1 MKTENTKYGSYAF
14 VIAGIYFLLAELASA
29 VSTGLPLFEVYT
41 QNTISALGVPG
52 YISPIDWL
60 MNSGFIVL
68 GVLLIIGFHMG
79 LSSRIKKWKAIE
91 YALTFVTAL
100 GLFIIAAIHAG
111 NPIHQIGAL
120 MAIVGGGVLLMTA
133 AFALDTSKSY
143 KTDPLFLSNGRSY
156 KIASFSLGLI
166 AILFLIVMIIFMGNP
181 RLEIIEAVPERI
193 SVYALILWSIL
204 TGFYLLKDND
214 Y

>member
-1 MKTENTKYGSYAF
+1 MKMKIENTKYGSYAF
-14 VIAGIYFLLAELASA
+14 IIASIYFILSEFIAAL
-29 VSTGLPLFEVYT
+29 STGLPLFEVYT

-143 KTDPLFLSNGRSY
+143 K
-156 KIASFSLGLI
+156 IASFSLGLI

-181 RLEIIEAVPERI
+181 QLEIIEAIPERI
-193 SVYALILWSIL
+193 SVYALILWSFL
-204 TGFYLLKDND
+204 TGIYLLKDND

>member
-14 VIAGIYFLLAELASA
+14 IIAGIYFLLAEFVSA

-60 MNSGFIVL
+60 MNSGFVVL

-143 KTDPLFLSNGRSY
+143 K
-156 KIASFSLGLI
+156 IASFSLGLI
-166 AILFLIVMIIFMGNP
+166 AILFLVVMIIFMGNP
-181 RLEIIEAVPERI
+181 DLEIIEAVPERI
-193 SVYALILWSIL
+193 SVYALILWSFL
-204 TGFYLLKDND
+204 TGIYLLKDND

>member
-14 VIAGIYFLLAELASA
+14 IIAGIYFLLAEFVSA

-91 YALTFVTAL
+91 YALTFVTTL

-156 KIASFSLGLI
+156 KTASFSLGLI

-181 RLEIIEAVPERI
+181 QLEIIEAVPERI
-193 SVYALILWSIL
+193 SVYALILWSFL
-204 TGFYLLKDND
+204 TGIYLLEDND

>member
-1 MKTENTKYGSYAF
+1 MKVKNTKYGSYAF
-14 VIAGIYFLLAELASA
+14 VIAGIYFLLAEFASA

-100 GLFIIAAIHAG
+100 GLFIIAMIHAG

-143 KTDPLFLSNGRSY
+143 K
-156 KIASFSLGLI
+156 IASFSLGLI

-181 RLEIIEAVPERI
+181 DLEIIEAVPERI
-193 SVYALILWSIL
+193 SVYALILWSFL
-204 TGFYLLKDND
+204 TGIYLLKDND

>member
-14 VIAGIYFLLAELASA
+14 IIAGIYFLLAELASA
-29 VSTGLPLFEVYT
+29 VYTGLPLFEVYT
-41 QNTISALGVPG
+41 QNTISALGVPR

-60 MNSGFIVL
+60 MNSGFVVL
-68 GVLLIIGFHMG
+68 GVLLIIGFHLG
-79 LSSRIKKWKAIE
+79 LSPLIKKWKILE

-133 AFALDTSKSY
+133 TFALDTSK
-143 KTDPLFLSNGRSY
+143 SY

-181 RLEIIEAVPERI
+181 DLEIIEAVPERI
-193 SVYALILWSIL
+193 SVYALILWSFL
-204 TGFYLLKDND
+204 TGVYLIKNN
-214 Y
+214 

>member
-14 VIAGIYFLLAELASA
+14 IIAGIYFLLAEFVSA
-29 VSTGLPLFEVYT
+29 VSTELPLFEVYT

-60 MNSGFIVL
+60 MNSGFVVL

-143 KTDPLFLSNGRSY
+143 K
-156 KIASFSLGLI
+156 IASFSLGLI
-166 AILFLIVMIIFMGNP
+166 AILFLVVMIIFMGNP
-181 RLEIIEAVPERI
+181 QLEIIEAIPERI
-193 SVYALILWSIL
+193 SVYALILWSFL
-204 TGFYLLKDND
+204 TGIYLLKDND

>member
-1 MKTENTKYGSYAF
+1 MKTETTKYGSYAF
-14 VIAGIYFLLAELASA
+14 IIAGIYFLLAELASA

-100 GLFIIAAIHAG
+100 GLFIIAVIHAG

-143 KTDPLFLSNGRSY
+143 K
-156 KIASFSLGLI
+156 IASFSLGLI
-166 AILFLIVMIIFMGNP
+166 AIVFLVVMIIFMGNP
-181 RLEIIEAVPERI
+181 QLEIIEAIPERI
-193 SVYALILWSIL
+193 SVYALILWSFL
-204 TGFYLLKDND
+204 TGVYLIKNN
-214 Y
+214 

>member
-1 MKTENTKYGSYAF
+1 MKTETTKYGSYAF
-14 VIAGIYFLLAELASA
+14 IIAGIYFLLAEFVSA

-143 KTDPLFLSNGRSY
+143 K
-156 KIASFSLGLI
+156 IASFSLGLI

-181 RLEIIEAVPERI
+181 DLEIIEAVPERI
-193 SVYALILWSIL
+193 SVYALILWSFL
-204 TGFYLLKDND
+204 TGVYLIKNN
-214 Y
+214 

>member
-1 MKTENTKYGSYAF
+1 MKTENTKYGPYAF
-14 VIAGIYFLLAELASA
+14 IIAGIYFLLAELASS

-91 YALTFVTAL
+91 YSLTFVTAL
-100 GLFIIAAIHAG
+100 GLFIIAVIHAG

-143 KTDPLFLSNGRSY
+143 K
-156 KIASFSLGLI
+156 IASFSLGLI
-166 AILFLIVMIIFMGNP
+166 AIVFLIVMIIFMGNP
-181 RLEIIEAVPERI
+181 DLEIIEAIPERI
-193 SVYALILWSIL
+193 SVYALILWSFL
-204 TGFYLLKDND
+204 TGIYLLKDND

>member
-1 MKTENTKYGSYAF
+1 MKTETTKYGLYAF
-14 VIAGIYFLLAELASA
+14 IIAGIYFLLAEFVSA
-29 VSTGLPLFEVYT
+29 VYTGLPLFEVYT

-52 YISPIDWL
+52 HISPIDWL

-91 YALTFVTAL
+91 YSLTFVTAL

-143 KTDPLFLSNGRSY
+143 K
-156 KIASFSLGLI
+156 IASFSLGLI

-181 RLEIIEAVPERI
+181 QLEIIEAIPERI
-193 SVYALILWSIL
+193 SVYALILWSFL
-204 TGFYLLKDND
+204 TGVYLIKNN
-214 Y
+214 

>member
-14 VIAGIYFLLAELASA
+14 IIAGIYFLLAELASA

-52 YISPIDWL
+52 YISPIDGL

-143 KTDPLFLSNGRSY
+143 K
-156 KIASFSLGLI
+156 IASFSLGLI

-181 RLEIIEAVPERI
+181 DLEIIEAVPERI
-193 SVYALILWSIL
+193 SVYALILWSFL
-204 TGFYLLKDND
+204 TGVYLIKNN
-214 Y
+214 

>member
-1 MKTENTKYGSYAF
+1 MKTENTKYESYAF
-14 VIAGIYFLLAELASA
+14 IIAGIYFLLAELASA
-29 VSTGLPLFEVYT
+29 VYTGLPLFEVYT

-143 KTDPLFLSNGRSY
+143 K
-156 KIASFSLGLI
+156 IASFSLGLI

-181 RLEIIEAVPERI
+181 DLEIIEAVPERI
-193 SVYALILWSIL
+193 SVYALILWSFL
-204 TGFYLLKDND
+204 TGVYLIKNN
-214 Y
+214 

>member
-1 MKTENTKYGSYAF
+1 MKMKSENIKYGSYAF
-14 VIAGIYFLLAELASA
+14 IIAGIYFLLAEFISA

-60 MNSGFIVL
+60 MNSGFVVL
-68 GVLLIIGFHMG
+68 GVLLIIGFHLG
-79 LSSRIKKWKAIE
+79 LSSRIKKWKILE
-91 YALTFVTAL
+91 YALTFLTAL
-100 GLFIIAAIHAG
+100 GLFIIAVIHAG
-111 NPIHQIGAL
+111 DPIHQIGAL

-133 AFALDTSKSY
+133 AFALDTSK
-143 KTDPLFLSNGRSY
+143 SY

-193 SVYALILWSIL
+193 SVYALILWSFL
-204 TGFYLLKDND
+204 TGIYLLKDND

>member
-14 VIAGIYFLLAELASA
+14 IIAGIYFLLAELASA

-52 YISPIDWL
+52 YISPIDGL

-143 KTDPLFLSNGRSY
+143 K
-156 KIASFSLGLI
+156 IASFSLGLI
-166 AILFLIVMIIFMGNP
+166 AILFLVVMIIFMGNP
-181 RLEIIEAVPERI
+181 DLEIIEAVPERI
-193 SVYALILWSIL
+193 SVYALILWSFL
-204 TGFYLLKDND
+204 TGVYLIKNN
-214 Y
+214 

>member
-14 VIAGIYFLLAELASA
+14 VIAGIYFLLAEFVSA
-29 VSTGLPLFEVYT
+29 VYTGLPLFEVYT

-120 MAIVGGGVLLMTA
+120 MAIVGCGVLLMTA

-143 KTDPLFLSNGRSY
+143 K
-156 KIASFSLGLI
+156 IASFSLGLI
-166 AILFLIVMIIFMGNP
+166 AIVFLIVMIIFMGNP
-181 RLEIIEAVPERI
+181 QLEIIEAIPERI
-193 SVYALILWSIL
+193 SVYALILWSFL
-204 TGFYLLKDND
+204 TGVYLIKNN
-214 Y
+214 

>member
-1 MKTENTKYGSYAF
+1 MKTENTKYGSCAF

-143 KTDPLFLSNGRSY
+143 K
-156 KIASFSLGLI
+156 IASFSLGLI
-166 AILFLIVMIIFMGNP
+166 AIVFLIVMIIFMGNP
-181 RLEIIEAVPERI
+181 DLEIIEAVPERI
-193 SVYALILWSIL
+193 SVYALILWSFL
-204 TGFYLLKDND
+204 TGVYLIKNN
-214 Y
+214 

>member
-1 MKTENTKYGSYAF
+1 MKMKIENTKYGSYAF
-14 VIAGIYFLLAELASA
+14 IIASIYFILSEFIAAL
-29 VSTGLPLFEVYT
+29 STGLPLFEVYT

-52 YISPIDWL
+52 YISPIDGL

-68 GVLLIIGFHMG
+68 GVLLIIGFHLG

-143 KTDPLFLSNGRSY
+143 K
-156 KIASFSLGLI
+156 IASFSLGLI

-181 RLEIIEAVPERI
+181 QLEIIEAIPERI
-193 SVYALILWSIL
+193 SVYALILWSFL
-204 TGFYLLKDND
+204 TGIYLKRQ
-214 Y
+214 

>member
-1 MKTENTKYGSYAF
+1 MKVKNTKYGSYAF
-14 VIAGIYFLLAELASA
+14 VIAGIYFLLAEFVSA
-29 VSTGLPLFEVYT
+29 VYTGLPLFEVYT

-52 YISPIDWL
+52 HISPIDWL

-79 LSSRIKKWKAIE
+79 LSSQIKKWKAIE

-100 GLFIIAAIHAG
+100 GLFIIAVIHAG

-143 KTDPLFLSNGRSY
+143 K
-156 KIASFSLGLI
+156 IASFSLGLI
-166 AILFLIVMIIFMGNP
+166 AILFLVVMIIFMGNP
-181 RLEIIEAVPERI
+181 DLEIIEAVPERI
-193 SVYALILWSIL
+193 SVYALILWSFL
-204 TGFYLLKDND
+204 TGVYLIKNN
-214 Y
+214 

>member
-1 MKTENTKYGSYAF
+1 MKTETTKYGSYAF
-14 VIAGIYFLLAELASA
+14 IIAGIYFLLAELASA

-60 MNSGFIVL
+60 MNSGFVVL

-143 KTDPLFLSNGRSY
+143 K
-156 KIASFSLGLI
+156 IASFSLGLI
-166 AILFLIVMIIFMGNP
+166 AIVFLIVMIIFIGNP
-181 RLEIIEAVPERI
+181 DLEIIEAVPERI
-193 SVYALILWSIL
+193 SVYALILWSFL
-204 TGFYLLKDND
+204 TGVYLIKNN
-214 Y
+214 

>member
-14 VIAGIYFLLAELASA
+14 IIAGIYFLLAEFVSA
-29 VSTGLPLFEVYT
+29 VSTGLPLFEVYN

-120 MAIVGGGVLLMTA
+120 MAIIVGGGVLLMTA
-133 AFALDTSKSY
+133 AFALDTSK
-143 KTDPLFLSNGRSY
+143 SY

-181 RLEIIEAVPERI
+181 DLEIIEAVPERI
-193 SVYALILWSIL
+193 SVYALILWSFL
-204 TGFYLLKDND
+204 TGVYLIKNN
-214 Y
+214 

>member
-14 VIAGIYFLLAELASA
+14 IIAGIYFLLAELASA
-29 VSTGLPLFEVYT
+29 VSTGLPLFEVYI

-143 KTDPLFLSNGRSY
+143 K
-156 KIASFSLGLI
+156 IASFSLGLI
-166 AILFLIVMIIFMGNP
+166 AILFLVVMIIFMGNP
-181 RLEIIEAVPERI
+181 DLEIIEAVPERI
-193 SVYALILWSIL
+193 SVYALILWSFL
-204 TGFYLLKDND
+204 TGVYLIKNN
-214 Y
+214 

>member
-14 VIAGIYFLLAELASA
+14 IIAGIYFLLAEFVSA

-143 KTDPLFLSNGRSY
+143 K
-156 KIASFSLGLI
+156 IASFSLGLI

-181 RLEIIEAVPERI
+181 QLEIIEAVPERI
-193 SVYALILWSIL
+193 SVYALILWSFL
-204 TGFYLLKDND
+204 TGIYLLKDND

>member
-14 VIAGIYFLLAELASA
+14 IIAGIYFILSEFIAAL
-29 VSTGLPLFEVYT
+29 STGLPLFEVYT

-143 KTDPLFLSNGRSY
+143 K
-156 KIASFSLGLI
+156 IASFSLGLI
-166 AILFLIVMIIFMGNP
+166 AIVFLIVMIIFMGNP
-181 RLEIIEAVPERI
+181 QLEIIEAIPERI
-193 SVYALILWSIL
+193 SVYALILWSFL
-204 TGFYLLKDND
+204 TGVYLIKNN
-214 Y
+214 

>member
-1 MKTENTKYGSYAF
+1 MKTETTKYGLYAF
-14 VIAGIYFLLAELASA
+14 IIAGIYFLLAELASA

-143 KTDPLFLSNGRSY
+143 K
-156 KIASFSLGLI
+156 IASFSLGLI

-193 SVYALILWSIL
+193 SVYALILWSFL
-204 TGFYLLKDND
+204 TGVYLIKNN
-214 Y
+214 

>member
-1 MKTENTKYGSYAF
+1 MKTETTKYGSYAF
-14 VIAGIYFLLAELASA
+14 VIAGIYFLLAEFVSA
-29 VSTGLPLFEVYT
+29 VYTGLPLFEVYT

-100 GLFIIAAIHAG
+100 GLFIIAVIHAG

-143 KTDPLFLSNGRSY
+143 K
-156 KIASFSLGLI
+156 IASFSLGLI
-166 AILFLIVMIIFMGNP
+166 AIVFLVVMIIFMGNP
-181 RLEIIEAVPERI
+181 QLEIIEAIPERI
-193 SVYALILWSIL
+193 SVYALILWSFL
-204 TGFYLLKDND
+204 TGVYLIKNN
-214 Y
+214 

>member
-14 VIAGIYFLLAELASA
+14 IIAGIYFLLAEFVSA

-60 MNSGFIVL
+60 MNSGFVVL

-143 KTDPLFLSNGRSY
+143 K
-156 KIASFSLGLI
+156 IASFSLGLI

-181 RLEIIEAVPERI
+181 QLEIIEAIPERI
-193 SVYALILWSIL
+193 SVYALILWSFL
-204 TGFYLLKDND
+204 TGIYLKRQ
-214 Y
+214 

>member
-1 MKTENTKYGSYAF
+1 MKMKIENTKYGSYAF
-14 VIAGIYFLLAELASA
+14 IIAGIYFLLAELASS

-120 MAIVGGGVLLMTA
+120 MAIVGCGVLLMTA

-143 KTDPLFLSNGRSY
+143 K
-156 KIASFSLGLI
+156 IASFSLGLI
-166 AILFLIVMIIFMGNP
+166 AIVFLIVMIIFMGNP
-181 RLEIIEAVPERI
+181 QLEIIEAIPERI
-193 SVYALILWSIL
+193 SVYALILWSFL
-204 TGFYLLKDND
+204 TGVYLIKNN
-214 Y
+214 

>member
-14 VIAGIYFLLAELASA
+14 IIAGIYFLLAELTSA
-29 VSTGLPLFEVYT
+29 VYTGLPLFEVYT

-52 YISPIDWL
+52 HISPIDWL

-143 KTDPLFLSNGRSY
+143 K
-156 KIASFSLGLI
+156 IASFSLGLI
-166 AILFLIVMIIFMGNP
+166 AIVFLIVMIIFMGNP
-181 RLEIIEAVPERI
+181 QLEIIEAIPERI
-193 SVYALILWSIL
+193 SVYALILWSFL
-204 TGFYLLKDND
+204 TGVYLIKNN
-214 Y
+214 

>member
-52 YISPIDWL
+52 YISPIDGL

-111 NPIHQIGAL
+111 NPLHQIGAL

-143 KTDPLFLSNGRSY
+143 K
-156 KIASFSLGLI
+156 IASFSLGLI

-181 RLEIIEAVPERI
+181 DLEIIEAVPERI
-193 SVYALILWSIL
+193 SVYALILWSFL
-204 TGFYLLKDND
+204 TGVYLIKNN
-214 Y
+214 

>member
-1 MKTENTKYGSYAF
+1 MKMKIENTKYGSYAF
-14 VIAGIYFLLAELASA
+14 IIASIYFILSEFIAAL
-29 VSTGLPLFEVYT
+29 STGLPLFEVYT

-68 GVLLIIGFHMG
+68 GVLLIIGFHLG

-143 KTDPLFLSNGRSY
+143 K
-156 KIASFSLGLI
+156 IASFSLGLI

-181 RLEIIEAVPERI
+181 DLEIIEAVPERI
-193 SVYALILWSIL
+193 SVYALILWSFL
-204 TGFYLLKDND
+204 TGVYLIKNN
-214 Y
+214 

>member
-14 VIAGIYFLLAELASA
+14 VIAGIYFLLAEFVSA
-29 VSTGLPLFEVYT
+29 VYTGLPLFEVYT

-143 KTDPLFLSNGRSY
+143 K
-156 KIASFSLGLI
+156 IASFSLGLI

-181 RLEIIEAVPERI
+181 QLEIIEAIPERI
-193 SVYALILWSIL
+193 SVYALILWSFL
-204 TGFYLLKDND
+204 TGIYLLKDND

>member
-1 MKTENTKYGSYAF
+1 MKTETTKYGSYAF
-14 VIAGIYFLLAELASA
+14 IIAGIYFLLAELASA

-120 MAIVGGGVLLMTA
+120 MAIVGGGVLLMTS
-133 AFALDTSKSY
+133 AFALDTSK
-143 KTDPLFLSNGRSY
+143 SY

-166 AILFLIVMIIFMGNP
+166 AILFLVVMIIFMGNP
-181 RLEIIEAVPERI
+181 DLEIIEAVPERI
-193 SVYALILWSIL
+193 SVYALILWSFL
-204 TGFYLLKDND
+204 TGVYLIKNN
-214 Y
+214 

>member
-14 VIAGIYFLLAELASA
+14 IIAGIYFLLAELASA

-100 GLFIIAAIHAG
+100 GLFIIAVIHAG

-143 KTDPLFLSNGRSY
+143 K
-156 KIASFSLGLI
+156 IASFSLGLI

-181 RLEIIEAVPERI
+181 DLEIIEAVPERI
-193 SVYALILWSIL
+193 SVYALILWSFL
-204 TGFYLLKDND
+204 TGVYLIKNN
-214 Y
+214 

>member
-14 VIAGIYFLLAELASA
+14 IIAGIYFLLAEFVSA

-100 GLFIIAAIHAG
+100 GLFIIAVIHAG

-143 KTDPLFLSNGRSY
+143 K
-156 KIASFSLGLI
+156 IASFSLGLI
-166 AILFLIVMIIFMGNP
+166 AILFLVVMIIFMGNP

-193 SVYALILWSIL
+193 SVYALILWSFL
-204 TGFYLLKDND
+204 TGIYLLKDND

>member
-14 VIAGIYFLLAELASA
+14 IIAGIYFLLAEFVSA

-100 GLFIIAAIHAG
+100 GLFIIAVIHAG

-143 KTDPLFLSNGRSY
+143 K
-156 KIASFSLGLI
+156 IASFSLGLI

-181 RLEIIEAVPERI
+181 QLEIIEAIPERI
-193 SVYALILWSIL
+193 SVYALILWSFL
-204 TGFYLLKDND
+204 TGIYLLKDND

>member
-14 VIAGIYFLLAELASA
+14 VIAGIYFLLAEFVSA

-91 YALTFVTAL
+91 YSLTFVTAL

-143 KTDPLFLSNGRSY
+143 K
-156 KIASFSLGLI
+156 IASFSLGLI

-181 RLEIIEAVPERI
+181 QLEIIEAVPERI
-193 SVYALILWSIL
+193 SVYALILWSFL
-204 TGFYLLKDND
+204 TGVYLIKNN
-214 Y
+214 

>member
-1 MKTENTKYGSYAF
+1 MKTETTKYGSYAF

-143 KTDPLFLSNGRSY
+143 K
-156 KIASFSLGLI
+156 IASFSLGLI

-181 RLEIIEAVPERI
+181 DLEIIEAIPERI
-193 SVYALILWSIL
+193 SVYALILWSFL
-204 TGFYLLKDND
+204 TGIYLLKDND